1 LQDEEEKEGTG
12 DEKVIILIYVGSSG
26 YNEPVSKIL
35 PRLRGDIDVMP
46 SPVPEQPG
54 LLVRDP
60 FRYSPAM
67 LIIPPALI
75 PCLAFFNGEQT
86 DLDLKTELYRRTGQL
101 VGGEV
106 VAEFV
111 QALQGQG
118 FLETDEYYRMRDAR
132 QGEFRDAL
140 ERHPNHAGSA
150 YPDQPD
156 ALRSQFQEYLESAE
170 KPDSAPRDVIGLA
183 APHVSPFG
191 GAKSYGTA
199 YRRLNPSLADKTFV
213 VLGTSHYG
221 FPERFGLTRKPFV
234 TPLGTLAVD
243 TPLVDRLA
251 KQAGDAVLMEDYCH
265 AIEHSIEFQCVFL
278 QHALGSSVRIL
289 PVLCGPFFESLV
301 TGRLPES
308 HAGVERFLSALG
320 ELAEREAS
328 RLFWILGIDMAH
340 IGRRY
345 GDRSAVRAGE
355 GFMESVARQDH
366 ERLQRACAGD
376 REGFFE
382 LVHPEQDRLRWCGYS
397 ALYTFLKAVPKARG
411 SLLHYEQWN
420 IDPESV
426 VSFAALEFV
435 RDGAASEPRL

>member
-1 LQDEEEKEGTG
+1 
-12 DEKVIILIYVGSSG
+12 
-26 YNEPVSKIL
+26 
-35 PRLRGDIDVMP
+35 MP
-46 SPVPEQPG
+46 SPSPEQPG

-67 LIIPPALI
+67 LIIPPALV
-75 PCLAFFNGEQT
+75 PSLVFFDGEQT
-86 DLDLKTELYRRTGQL
+86 DLDLKADLCRRTGQL
-101 VGGEV
+101 ISDDVIR
-106 VAEFV
+106 EFA
-111 QALQGQG
+111 QALESQG
-118 FLETDEYYRMRDAR
+118 FLETEEYYQMRETR
-132 QGEFRDAL
+132 QREFRDAP
-140 ERHPNHAGSA
+140 ERAPNHAGSA
-150 YPDQPD
+150 YPDQPEV
-156 ALRSQFQEYLESAE
+156 LRSQFREYLGLAE
-170 KPDSAPRDVIGLA
+170 NSRPEAKDVIGLA

-199 YRRLNPSLADKTFV
+199 YARLAPSLAEKTFV

-234 TPLGTLAVD
+234 TPLGRLEVD
-243 TPLVDRLA
+243 LPLVNWLA
-251 KQAGDAVLMEDYCH
+251 GQAGDAVLMEDYCH

-278 QHALGSSVRIL
+278 QHALGPSVRIL
-289 PVLCGPFFESLV
+289 PILCGPFFESLA
-301 TGRLPES
+301 TGSPPES

-328 RLFWILGIDMAH
+328 RLFWILGIDLAH

-355 GFMESVARQDH
+355 GHMEAVERQDY
-366 ERLQRACAGD
+366 ERLARACAGD
-376 REGFFE
+376 HQGFFE

-397 ALYTFLKAVPKARG
+397 ALYTFLKAVPAARG

-435 RDGAASEPRL
+435 RDGASG

>member
-1 LQDEEEKEGTG
+1 MS
-12 DEKVIILIYVGSSG
+12 KV
-26 YNEPVSKIL
+26 L
-35 PRLRGDIDVMP
+35 PRLRADIDVMP

-60 FRYSPAM
+60 FRYSPAL
-67 LIIPPALI
+67 LIIPPALV
-75 PCLAFFNGEQT
+75 PSLAFFDGEQT
-86 DLDLKTELYRRTGQL
+86 DLDLKTDLYRRTGQL
-101 VGGEV
+101 VGEEV
-106 VAEFV
+106 VGEFV
-111 QALQGQG
+111 RALQGQG
-118 FLETDEYYRMRDAR
+118 FLETEEYHRMRDAR
-132 QGEFRDAL
+132 QAEFRGAL
-140 ERHPNHAGSA
+140 ERVANHAGSA
-150 YPDQPD
+150 YPDEPD
-156 ALRSQFQEYLESAE
+156 ALRNQFQAYLESAD
-170 KPDSAPRDVIGLA
+170 KSAPAPEDMIGLA

-199 YRRLNPSLADKTFV
+199 YRRLAPSLADKTFV

-221 FPERFGLTRKPFV
+221 RPERFGLTRKPFV
-234 TPLGTLAVD
+234 TPLGTLEVD
-243 TPLVDRLA
+243 TQRIDWLA

-278 QHALGSSVRIL
+278 QHALGPSVRIL
-289 PVLCGPFFESLV
+289 PILCGPFFESLL

-320 ELAEREAS
+320 ELAEREGS
-328 RLFWILGIDMAH
+328 HLFWILGIDLAH

-355 GFMESVARQDH
+355 GRMQSVESQDH

-397 ALYTFLKAVPKARG
+397 ALYTFLKAVPEARG

-420 IDPESV
+420 IDPDSV

-435 RDGAASEPRL
+435 RDGAPK

>member
-1 LQDEEEKEGTG
+1 MS
-12 DEKVIILIYVGSSG
+12 KV
-26 YNEPVSKIL
+26 L
-35 PRLRGDIDVMP
+35 PRLRADIDVMP

-75 PCLAFFNGEQT
+75 PSLAFFNGEQT
-86 DLDLKTELYRRTGQL
+86 ELDLKTDLYRRTGQL
-101 VGGEV
+101 VGSEV

-118 FLETDEYYRMRDAR
+118 FLETEEYYRMREGR
-132 QGEFRDAL
+132 HKEFRDAP
-140 ERHPNHAGSA
+140 ERVPNHAGSA
-150 YPDQPD
+150 YPDEPD
-156 ALRSQFQEYLESAE
+156 ALRNQFQEYLESAAE
-170 KPDSAPRDVIGLA
+170 SGIASKDVIGLA

-199 YRRLNPSLADKTFV
+199 YRRLGPELADKTFV

-243 TPLVDRLA
+243 TPLVDWLA
-251 KQAGDAVLMEDYCH
+251 KQAGDAVMMEDYCH
-265 AIEHSIEFQCVFL
+265 AVEHSIEFQCVFL
-278 QHALGSSVRIL
+278 QHALGPSVRIL
-289 PVLCGPFFESLV
+289 PILCGPFFESLA

-320 ELAEREAS
+320 ELAVREAS
-328 RLFWILGIDMAH
+328 RLFWILGIDLAH

-355 GFMESVARQDH
+355 GHMQSVESQDH
-366 ERLQRACAGD
+366 QRLRRACAGD
-376 REGFFE
+376 CEGFFE

-397 ALYTFLKAVPKARG
+397 ALYTFLKAVPEARG
-411 SLLHYEQWN
+411 SLLRYEQWN

-426 VSFAALEFV
+426 VSFAALEFA
-435 RDGAASEPRL
+435 RDGAGE